1 MGAFFV
7 TPFER
12 LKLSPIVGYFLL
24 DTFSWIEMLSNTHLK
39 IKIGQHRCI
48 HFLTACNYIAK
59 YLCPLLNC
67 MVNRDTAGTN
77 IEYCKKKIKAKRK
90 KEDL

>member
-1 MGAFFV
+1 MGAFCI

-12 LKLSPIVGYFLL
+12 LKLTPIVVIRYFLL
-24 DTFSWIEMLSNTHLK
+24 DTFSWIEMLSNTHLN

-48 HFLTACNYIAK
+48 HFLTACNCIVAYVK

-67 MVNRDTAGTN
+67 MVNRDNSGTN
-77 IEYCKKKIKAKRK
+77 IEYCKRN
-90 KEDL
+90 